1 MAVSTAPFFQDVP
14 DRALSGVLPSED
26 VDSKALWKS
35 LEEGMPYL
43 NRRRRKALHRAS
55 NWIVNLFAG
64 PGSHKAFKRL
74 ESQDTVVVELDICR
88 SRSQD
93 LYHDPL
99 WRLLVKVAKLGRVA
113 AVIGGPPS
121 RTWSVKGHRA
131 DGPHPLRSPT
141 EPFGLSTLTS
151 DERDLVDR
159 HTGLCARMMWL
170 HALSTAG
177 RRVRHNP
184 SDGTSMVAFMLEQPQ
199 SVEQHVVPSD
209 CAVSSAPSF
218 WNTPLWQTYADEAG
232 LFEVHFRQGPW
243 GHAGDKPTTVDTN
256 LPDLRDLQ
264 GLQGEVSQ
272 VCCSADNRVSPVWA
286 PGFVQAI
293 VYALQRWPCYRLMK
307 FTQADWEQHVANN
320 HVPYRRDCAVCVHGA
335 GNGRRHQGI
344 VHPAVYCMSADIAGP
359 IRVKG
364 KDPESRNHRPAT
376 FKSLPAPQRSEGGVR
391 PHQNRR
397 V

>member
-1 MAVSTAPFFQDVP
+1 
-14 DRALSGVLPSED
+14 
-26 VDSKALWKS
+26 
-35 LEEGMPYL
+35 MPYL

-55 NWIVNLFAG
+55 NWVVHLFAG

-74 ESQDTVVVELDICR
+74 GSQDTVVVELDICR

-93 LYHDPL
+93 LYYDPL

-131 DGPHPLRSPT
+131 DGPHPLRSST
-141 EPFGLSTLTS
+141 EPFGLGALTS

-177 RRVRHNP
+177 RRVHHNP

-199 SVEQHVVPSD
+199 SVEQHVVPGD

-218 WNTPLWQTYADEAG
+218 WNTTLWQTYADEAG
-232 LFEVHFRQGPW
+232 LFEVRFRQGPL
-243 GHAGDKPTTVDTN
+243 GHAGEKPTTVGTN

-264 GLQGEVSQ
+264 GLQGDALQ
-272 VCCSADNRVSPVWA
+272 GCCSADSRVSPVWA
-286 PGFVQAI
+286 RVCSSHRVRTP
-293 VYALQRWPCYRLMK
+293 RL
-307 FTQADWEQHVANN
+307 
-320 HVPYRRDCAVCVHGA
+320 AVLSPHE
-335 GNGRRHQGI
+335 
-344 VHPAVYCMSADIAGP
+344 VHPSRLGTAC
-359 IRVKG
+359 G
-364 KDPESRNHRPAT
+364 KQSRAISPRLCSLRSRCRKRPPPPRC
-376 FKSLPAPQRSEGGVR
+376 SSPGCVLHVS
-391 PHQNRR
+391 
-397 V
+397 